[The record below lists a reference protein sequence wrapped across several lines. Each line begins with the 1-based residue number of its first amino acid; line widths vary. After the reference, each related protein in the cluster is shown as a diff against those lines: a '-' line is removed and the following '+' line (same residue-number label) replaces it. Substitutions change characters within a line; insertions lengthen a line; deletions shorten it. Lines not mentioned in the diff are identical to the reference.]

1 MVLTINSKFRPFSY
15 DELVKPLVQYQQAYE
30 QVEKDY
36 STLATQAEV
45 WKDIATQENNPVAFA
60 MYQRYSNDLNR
71 LTDDFSQG
79 MNANNR
85 RQLLAMKK
93 RYAAEIAPI
102 ARADASMKEAN
113 KYRDTVRAKDPSA
126 IFKVSNYTSLDDFLN
141 GNTADNSYISG
152 NQVTARV
159 AARAQAAGT
168 ALFNQLKSQG
178 MSDVEAMAVIQSG
191 QHPTLQK
198 IYNEEWEASGAK
210 DFGDEGKLQVQNAI
224 QSGMNNAVAK
234 VAEGEYMTAAQRDAS
249 ARGWQSLKLSE
260 RQQEMAKER
269 LELEKEQQKWARE
282 QKEEQIKGVLLPN
295 GNRLKPIGGGRML
308 EYNEDSKEWKIVSN
322 SASTS
327 TTAANTKVLARTII
341 VDKAAWGSGW
351 GKAGYEGEDSSGSLN
366 WIDLDRKTRDWGADY
381 SLPPASEVTSIKAS
395 EVDITA
401 LGRIRDRAEESLGKG
416 KFNVDNYNFY
426 KVKGSYGGIIARPKN
441 DDPYASKDNLTKSFE

>member
-249 ARGWQSLKLSE
+249 ARGWSSINESIRQHNIALKMKGYDSE
-260 RQQEMAKER
+260 
-269 LELEKEQQKWARE
+269 
-282 QKEEQIKGVLLPN
+282 
-295 GNRLKPIGGGRML
+295 GNIDPTNPYWRAQGL
-308 EYNEDSKEWKIVSN
+308 EYDEETGTWKAVGKPGTNKSGTSD
-322 SASTS
+322 SASSKSGSSRLPRLTNS
-327 TTAANTKVLARTII
+327 LFIGNSGATTVYDKGSEAPQGGTPLLFSKLTIQQQTNI
-341 VDKAAWGSGW
+341 KQAIGTDSPSNYLFIAVKNGW
-351 GKAGYEGEDSSGSLN
+351 FDGLGEDG
-366 WIDLDRKTRDWGADY
+366 IVIIPKKTVVND
-381 SLPPASEVTSIKAS
+381 T
-395 EVDITA
+395 
-401 LGRIRDRAEESLGKG
+401 
-416 KFNVDNYNFY
+416 
-426 KVKGSYGGIIARPKN
+426 N
-441 DDPYASKDNLTKSFE
+441 DDAYAESYANG

>member
-249 ARGWQSLKLSE
+249 DRGWANLKESKRQHNIALKMKGYDSEGNIDPTNPYWRAQGLEYDEETGTWKAVGKPGTNKPGGRSASTTRVDRMKYPTIFKDNGEVVSQGADVSPEGILVEYEDLDEELQSLIDKATKGDIDGYTYYLRKPNWNEGHRRLS
-260 RQQEMAKER
+260 
-269 LELEKEQQKWARE
+269 
-282 QKEEQIKGVLLPN
+282 
-295 GNRLKPIGGGRML
+295 
-308 EYNEDSKEWKIVSN
+308 IVP
-322 SASTS
+322 STS
-327 TTAANTKVLARTII
+327 TTISNSQDR
-341 VDKAAWGSGW
+341 SGN
-351 GKAGYEGEDSSGSLN
+351 ENE
-366 WIDLDRKTRDWGADY
+366 I
-381 SLPPASEVTSIKAS
+381 
-395 EVDITA
+395 
-401 LGRIRDRAEESLGKG
+401 
-416 KFNVDNYNFY
+416 
-426 KVKGSYGGIIARPKN
+426 
-441 DDPYASKDNLTKSFE
+441 